1 MKKNNKNQ
9 MGKITACPC
18 GPALPTTNV
27 KETFNNSSF
36 ELGLDF
42 KKIDRKLAR
51 FFGRTKIIIGR
62 RKYKLK
68 KYRWVIVIIFVVLL
82 YLIITSFNSKPSIET
97 PGPVVITVPP
107 SA

>member
-9 MGKITACPC
+9 MKKTSACPC
-18 GPALPTTNV
+18 GPELQSNKI

-36 ELGLDF
+36 EFDF
-42 KKIDRKLAR
+42 KIIDKKLKN
-51 FFGRTKIIIGR
+51 FFGNTKILIGR

-68 KYRWVIVIIFVVLL
+68 KYRWIIVIILIVLL
-82 YLIITSFNSKPSIET
+82 YLIITSFSGKESVET

-107 SA
+107 SV

>member
-9 MGKITACPC
+9 MKKNTACPC
-18 GPALPTTNV
+18 GPVLPKKNI
-27 KETFNNSSF
+27 KETFSNSSAGF
-36 ELGLDF
+36 SF
-42 KKIDRKLAR
+42 KSIDKKLKN
-51 FFGRTKIIIGR
+51 FFGKTKIIIGR

-68 KYRWVIVIIFVVLL
+68 KYRWFIVIMIIVLL
-82 YLIITSFNSKPSIET
+82 YLIITSFSGKESVET

>member
-9 MGKITACPC
+9 MKKTTACPC
-18 GPALPTTNV
+18 GPELKSNKI

-36 ELGLDF
+36 EFDF
-42 KKIDRKLAR
+42 KIIDKKLKK
-51 FFGRTKIIIGR
+51 FFGKSKILIGR

-68 KYRWVIVIIFVVLL
+68 KYRWFIVIILIVLL
-82 YLIITSFNSKPSIET
+82 YLIITSFNGKESVET
-97 PGPVVITVPP
+97 PGPVLITVPS